1 MGEIARDKED
11 IAKQAGAPLSTFSPA
26 AWQMMRMM
34 GWKAGEGLGRQCNG
48 IQEPIQPFNRVARHG
63 FGSGPNQR
71 PTEQKTKTVKE
82 KDMKK
87 HEEQQKKMEELNE
100 FLAKLP
106 RSMRWFCQTTREPLL
121 SLREVAPGEDPSRP

>member
-1 MGEIARDKED
+1 MA
-11 IAKQAGAPLSTFSPA
+11 S
-26 AWQMMRMM
+26 
-34 GWKAGEGLGRQCNG
+34 
-48 IQEPIQPFNRVARHG
+48 HG

-100 FLAKLP
+100 ILAELAP
-106 RSMRWFCQTTREPLL
+106 TMRWFCRRTRKPLP
-121 SLREVAPGEDPSRP
+121 SLREVAPGEDQSLKTVFDEFEKLAFQN